1 MRCRFFGHEPLK
13 LDVLHNDP
21 LIAIGDVSGNL
32 VDVQMCIRCRLLYWE
47 VSYGVNKQGRQ
58 ATVQQDSVCWN

>member
-1 MRCRFFGHEPLK
+1 MICWLLGHKALQ

-21 LIAIGDVSGNL
+21 LIVIGDRSGNL
-32 VDVQMCIRCRLLYWE
+32 VDVQMCRRCKLVYWE
-47 VSYGVNKQGRQ
+47 VSHGVNEQGLR